1 MSFCLFCRAA
11 ALNDEMENIFRQMQ
25 MSRVTRKSVFG
36 DGDTVGGNPVC
47 SEASN
52 LLLTVPRRGLCCG
65 FILIVNVRSI
75 SVGL

>member
-36 DGDTVGGNPVC
+36 DGDTVGSNPVC
-47 SEASN
+47 SEARKS
-52 LLLTVPRRGLCCG
+52 L
-65 FILIVNVRSI
+65 
-75 SVGL
+75 